1 MENKQLD
8 TKDLLMNKKEELI
21 WRVIDNVISCCA
33 VTRIDGAKSIT
44 REDVVGKSREENVVL
59 TRCLVVEQMVH
70 AGFTIST
77 IAFILNRT
85 VQATRQLEEC
95 LDKYEERDN
104 RYDDDPQ
111 YRSRNP
117 YDDEERYHE
126 REEYGHRERGRYGRY

>member
-1 MENKQLD
+1 MIIMVQRN
-8 TKDLLMNKKEELI
+8 MNKSELKEKIKRMKMEI
-21 WRVIDNVISCCA
+21 Q
-33 VTRIDGAKSIT
+33 
-44 REDVVGKSREENVVL
+44 E
-59 TRCLVVEQMVH
+59 
-70 AGFTIST
+70 
-77 IAFILNRT
+77 
-85 VQATRQLEEC
+85 LEEC